1 MSSRGSRIRLSHE
14 SLTTNTHFHPST
26 TKEESM
32 IFNNNNPVSLQ
43 RELSGLS
50 KGLGRSDVNTVF
62 QGDGASASHKT
73 ITLPNMPVDAQLTDE
88 QMRVFRGYHIH
99 EVGHILHTND
109 RVWNRKVTK
118 YHKDNEFWRKDVFN
132 AIEDVMIE
140 RKINEQYPGAKRNL
154 EETVERVLSRNLEQI
169 AEHGMAGTADEV
181 PYAILQ
187 KCRKAMGYNTPS
199 LDAYIN
205 GLPVEVAIESDM
217 YVQQVLDADST
228 GEVGKIA
235 DKLGDWMKSVGIAA
249 DDTQPPMQPQQP
261 RKGRP
266 EETDDEPD
274 DEQKGEDD
282 TPEDEDSDSGEDD
295 TDGDTR
301 VQQAETN
308 RNGDTDKEP
317 MTLQELMGN
326 VLEDIVNEE
335 AKSVVGGEA
344 NDEDFLMP
352 DRQIKQY
359 DPYVQIIEQ
368 RDTNPNCDEYLKER
382 SDRYDNLLKSMGKQ
396 LRSRSS
402 SLARVLQSQE
412 NEFWVGGKEHGRLDR
427 NRMVGIVTGEK
438 NIWSQQVKQQTQSTS
453 VMVMMDQSGSMSFGQ
468 VRRALIAL
476 NETLSRAHVPYGII
490 GWSCD
495 NYQIL
500 KTMKDKGRTT
510 AIKEQIGGMGD
521 WSGGTDPYPSLMMCY
536 EKYHQ
541 WSQAERKIVLFCSD
555 AAFCQHD
562 SGLMRKLNAL
572 MEPHGY
578 EAYGVLIDSDRAT
591 SLEIAFPRGVV
602 KTNSKRLPETLLDQL
617 QKLLAIGANSAAA

>member
-32 IFNNNNPVSLQ
+32 IFNNNNPVALQ
-43 RELSGLS
+43 RELNGLS

-62 QGDGASASHKT
+62 QGDGAAASNKT
-73 ITLPNMPVDAQLTDE
+73 IYLPNMPVDAQLTDE

-109 RVWNRKVTK
+109 RVWNAKVK
-118 YHKDNEFWRKDVFN
+118 EYQRNNEFWRKDVFN

-154 EETVERVLSRNLEQI
+154 EETVERVLSKNLEQI

-205 GLPVEVAIESDM
+205 ALPDEVAAAADAYI
-217 YVQQVLDADST
+217 QQVLDADST
-228 GEVGKIA
+228 GEVASIA
-235 DKLGDWMKSVGIAA
+235 GRLGDWMKAEGIAA
-249 DDTQPPMQPQQP
+249 EGTQPPSQPQQP
-261 RKGRP
+261 RDGRP
-266 EETDDEPD
+266 EDPD
-274 DEQKGEDD
+274 DETDEEDDKPEDDESDGEDD
-282 TPEDEDSDSGEDD
+282 TE
-295 TDGDTR
+295 GDAR
-301 VQQAETN
+301 VQQAQTN
-308 RNGDTDKEP
+308 RNGDEDKKP

-326 VLEDIVNEE
+326 VLEDIVEEE
-335 AKSVVGGEA
+335 AKSVVGEED
-344 NDEDFLMP
+344 NDADFLMP
-352 DRQIKQY
+352 DRQIRQY
-359 DPYVQIIEQ
+359 DPYVHVIEQ
-368 RDTNPNCDEYLKER
+368 RDTNPNCDAYLKER
-382 SDRYDNLLKSMGKQ
+382 SDRYDNLLKSMGRQ

-438 NIWSQQVKQQTQSTS
+438 NIWSQQVRQQTQSTS

-555 AAFCQHD
+555 AAFCMGD
-562 SGLMRKLNAL
+562 STLMRKLNAL
-572 MEPHGY
+572 MEPQGY
-578 EAYGVLIDSDRAT
+578 EAYGVLIDSDRGK
-591 SLEIAFPRGVV
+591 SLELAFPRGIV

-617 QKLLAIGANSAAA
+617 QKLLAIGANSVAA